1 MKMGEY
7 KASVAVLVV
16 LVCLG
21 MAMADNQENKPPET
35 CPNAKANTCCS
46 ICQCCGTGTTAC
58 LGAAHLFYFPPVISL
73 QPTIISFDPRC
84 TTTTTST
91 STSTTGSCP
100 CKV

>member
-7 KASVAVLVV
+7 KASVAVFVV

-21 MAMADNQENKPPET
+21 MAMADDQENKSSET
-35 CPNAKANTCCS
+35 CSNVKANTCCS
-46 ICQCCGTGTTAC
+46 INQCCRTGTIAC

-73 QPTIISFDPRC
+73 QPTIISFDPTC
-84 TTTTTST
+84 TTTTA
-91 STSTTGSCP
+91 SCP